1 MTRHYQAHTFEAL
14 AFRADHVE
22 DLDSLAHIL
31 GGDDHRSVQA
41 FYIDTEADFDFG
53 LDDSERLPAGE
64 LIGIVIGGDDPHFA
78 GEVLD
83 RDQACDLFGAG
94 WVDDR
99 EAARSY
105 YLQVNA

>member
-1 MTRHYQAHTFEAL
+1 MKHYRSMTPDAL
-14 AFRADHVE
+14 CLRADHVE

-41 FYIDTEADFDFG
+41 FYIDTEADFDCG

-64 LIGIVIGGDDPHFA
+64 LIGIVIGGDDPSWP

-105 YLQVNA
+105 YLQVGK